1 MDRGAV
7 FVEAL
12 VAAAI
17 VAMILAATLRVIS
30 DGAAGQRMMEDRRM
44 ALLVA
49 QSELATVGADIP
61 VEPGDSAGF
70 AGNLVWR
77 VDISPYE
84 AAGGSNSAGALMK
97 VRVSV
102 RPRAGGADLVVL
114 DSLRLGRGG

>member
-1 MDRGAV
+1 MRNRFLARVGPRSNSPMTQLRFSRPGRRDASPMDRGAV

-30 DGAAGQRMMEDRRM
+30 DGAVSQRMMENRRM

-49 QSELATVGADIP
+49 QSELAAVGADIP
-61 VEPGDSAGF
+61 VETGESAGF

-77 VDISPYE
+77 VDISP
-84 AAGGSNSAGALMK
+84 
-97 VRVSV
+97 
-102 RPRAGGADLVVL
+102 
-114 DSLRLGRGG
+114 